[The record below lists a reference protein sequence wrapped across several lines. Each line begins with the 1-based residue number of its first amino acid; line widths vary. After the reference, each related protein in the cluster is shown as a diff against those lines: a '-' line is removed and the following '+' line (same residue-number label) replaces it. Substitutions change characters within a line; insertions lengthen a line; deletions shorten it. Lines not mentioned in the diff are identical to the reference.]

1 MSRGPRKAA
10 LTAFLPAGLLAAAAV
25 LTYCFASGAFRF
37 IGLVLGAFAVLAA
50 VWGLS
55 CCCPPGAR
63 RALRR
68 AVAAAVLL
76 GAALFGILEGLVLS
90 GDHSEIGGAPRVM
103 VILGAQVKP
112 WGPSVLLQDRLDT
125 ALAYLEDHPEMTVVV
140 SGGQGRDEHISEA
153 RCMYD
158 YLTARGVAGERI
170 LLEEDSHNTWENLNN
185 TFALLKAEGCNLSAE
200 EILVVSNGFHL
211 ARVRMLSGRVWEGTD
226 RPSTLAAPSS
236 DLSARINS
244 YVREAPALLKSWLL
258 DR

>member
-1 MSRGPRKAA
+1 MSGRRRKAA
-10 LTAFLPAGLLAAAAV
+10 LFLPAGLLAAAAV

-55 CCCPPGAR
+55 CCCLPGAR
-63 RALRR
+63 RALRA

-76 GAALFGILEGLVLS
+76 GAAVFSVLEGLVLS
-90 GDHSEIGGAPRVM
+90 GDHSEIEGSPQIM

-125 ALAYLEDHPEMTVVV
+125 ALAYLEDDPEMTVVV
-140 SGGQGRDEHISEA
+140 SGGQGQDEHISEA

-158 YLTARGVAGERI
+158 YLTAHGVAGERI

-185 TFALLKAEGCNLSAE
+185 TFALLKAEGYEPAAE

-211 ARVRMLSGRVWEGTD
+211 ARVRMLFGRVWEGID
-226 RPSTLAAPSS
+226 QLSTLAAPSS
-236 DLSARINS
+236 DLPARINS